1 MKVQWKSRPGKG
13 GKRKGTERKR
23 GKEVYRLSEKGEGGK
38 ERVCEERERGSVKR
52 ERERGKGAKE
62 RGGERGARGRQRD
75 INKGRERSRSVSYT
89 HLRAH
94 ET

>member
-13 GKRKGTERKR
+13 GKRKGTETERKR

-52 ERERGKGAKE
+52 ERERGKGVKE

-75 INKGRERSRSVSYT
+75 INKGRERSR
-89 HLRAH
+89 
-94 ET
+94 